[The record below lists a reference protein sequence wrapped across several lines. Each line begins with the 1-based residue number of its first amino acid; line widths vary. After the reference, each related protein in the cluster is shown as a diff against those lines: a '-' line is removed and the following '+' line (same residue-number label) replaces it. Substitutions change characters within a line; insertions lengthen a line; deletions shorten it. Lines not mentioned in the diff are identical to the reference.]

1 MTSWFVHCTGFSAVK
16 IFYGKVWRA
25 SRSAYCNFSGKRCW
39 YLQSKHTPECKP
51 CLGWYVYYLT
61 FLSINEKV
69 RVPPSCKDENSGF
82 GKKILILCLFHTQ
95 PKHNYINLSRFK
107 YCGKISKSLLW
118 VLRLCWSDF
127 VKVDRG
133 LLIFSHVT
141 LDHVTWLP
149 TVAFRRRTFSLS
161 HIVFNVKPI

>member
-1 MTSWFVHCTGFSAVK
+1 MRW
-16 IFYGKVWRA
+16 A
-25 SRSAYCNFSGKRCW
+25 SRKSDCCNFSRKRCW
-39 YLQSKHTPECKP
+39 YLQSKNTPECKP
-51 CLGWYVYYLT
+51 CLGWYVYYLI

-69 RVPPSCKDENSGF
+69 RVPPSCKDKNSGF
-82 GKKILILCLFHTQ
+82 GKIMILCPFHTQ
-95 PKHNYINLSRFK
+95 PKQNFINLSRFK

-141 LDHVTWLP
+141 LDHVTGLP